1 MDIATGLWEMM
12 IPLDPDSE
20 FSKEHL
26 QWWTDFLVS
35 KGSKSVSKDT
45 WNLVSLLLGL
55 LLLYLVRQETQNMM
69 ELVLCSLLTCL
80 SIK

>member
-1 MDIATGLWEMM
+1 MRKSSYFAFSLTSVELILESVQTELDIATGLWEMM

-45 WNLVSLLLGL
+45 WNLVSLRLVSLPLL
-55 LLLYLVRQETQNMM
+55 
-69 ELVLCSLLTCL
+69 
-80 SIK
+80 